1 MELSPYNFNN
11 YKLFILE
18 WINNQPKN
26 GHGIK
31 TVIAQ
36 HTSCNPAYVTQV
48 LNGDAHFSLEQI
60 EKLRT
65 LLGLNL
71 EEFDFFLLLVEKDRA
86 GTNSLKKYFNDKIE
100 LKKIERKKIENRVK
114 NQAPLAKEVET
125 KYFSTWMYAAVHAA
139 LTISRMQDPK
149 VIAYQLKL
157 HENKVRE
164 IINYLLQA
172 GIIIVSKNGYET
184 GEVRIHLSQDS
195 DSGSRHHSNW
205 RLQAMGAYDLKN
217 EAHIHY
223 SSVVSISQS
232 DVHLI
237 RETILSSIEKAKGII
252 RESKEETIY
261 SFCVDF
267 FKVSID

>member
-1 MELSPYNFNN
+1 MKLTPFNFNN
-11 YKLFILE
+11 YKLFIRE
-18 WINNQPKN
+18 WIQNQPKS

-36 HTSCNPAYVTQV
+36 HTNCNPAYVTQV
-48 LNGDAHFSLEQI
+48 LNGESHFSLEQI
-60 EKLRT
+60 EKLRS
-65 LLGLNL
+65 LFGLSI

-86 GTNSLKKYFNDKIE
+86 GTSSLKKYFNDKIE
-100 LKKIERKKIENRVK
+100 LKISERRKIENRVK
-114 NQAPLAKEVET
+114 NQAPLAKEIET
-125 KYFSTWMYAAVHAA
+125 KYFSSWMYAAVHAA

-149 VIAYQLKL
+149 LIAYQLKIN
-157 HENKVRE
+157 ENKVRE
-164 IINYLLQA
+164 IINYLLQV
-172 GIIIVSKNGYET
+172 GIIISSKNGYET
-184 GEVRIHLSQDS
+184 GDVRIHLSQDS
-195 DSGSRHHSNW
+195 DNGSRHHNNW

-217 EAHIHY
+217 EIHIHY

-237 RETILSSIEKAKGII
+237 RETILSAIERAKGII
-252 RESKEETIY
+252 RDSKEETIF